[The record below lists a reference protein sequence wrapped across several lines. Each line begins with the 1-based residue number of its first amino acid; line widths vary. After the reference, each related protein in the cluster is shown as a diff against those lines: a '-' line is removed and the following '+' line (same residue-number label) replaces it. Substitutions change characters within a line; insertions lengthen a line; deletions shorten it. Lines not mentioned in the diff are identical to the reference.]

1 MHDLEWG
8 PDLGENFSF
17 MAGSQKGKKK
27 KKTKTTDEQDATEG
41 VPVQSESQS
50 SQQMVCPLIVVL
62 TIADGCR

>member
-1 MHDLEWG
+1 MVDLEWG
-8 PDLGENFSF
+8 PYLGENFSF
-17 MAGSQKGKKK
+17 MEVSQKGKKNK
-27 KKTKTTDEQDATEG
+27 NRKTTDEQDAAEG